1 MSNNFIFLW
10 NVFLKS
16 LFFCFLNFNL
26 IFSNNCNDSS
36 AINYIQN
43 SSSNDE
49 CVYVANIPSFTSD
62 EDTIAQKDLNQY
74 IQGNPNFFNNLLFNV
89 NCLNIAGIVDNSC
102 EVVDNQLFVSLEENF
117 DEQTGFFNIII
128 TYEDDSSNIFQPKID
143 PCSVVVNPINDYPII
158 TTDNINLE
166 AVNGNM
172 FELYIEVDDPDDYS
186 FIFNLDN
193 EPPGMVLES
202 YATTSIISYVPDE
215 LDSFSFEVT
224 ASDNQGLSDSKTYNV
239 LIVEEN
245 NQLPI
250 IDFSNTNFTIDEDSI
265 LTINFTV
272 NDDDNFNQ
280 DDLSIIAVY
289 SRGSIVNEY
298 HFASGNG
305 ANYVATFPVRPNWN
319 GLFEVKFI
327 ANDNVSYST
336 ETIEVY
342 VNPVNDNPYI
352 TGYQNI
358 NFNEGSNT
366 NITMFIS
373 DIDSDSFLNET
384 PFNFAD
390 MSFEITPEE
399 SNPNIFSDIIGGGSG
414 SSFSEINFSTEDL
427 DWYGQESFT
436 ITLNDGL
443 SGSINQSFLVS
454 VINVNDAPTIGFIDN
469 QTINEDTVLDLII
482 DIDDIDSEIL
492 TLSGSSDFLIFDF
505 NGNNMQITP
514 SKHYNGDNLDVQIT
528 VSDGSLES
536 NTNFSLSILPV
547 DDYPFVGD
555 INFNLEEDNQ
565 VEINLN
571 GSLELCSD
579 EVLNNSNGSITCDCE
594 NLDSGACDIEDEI
607 LSFQIYDFPSSGDIE
622 LNNNIVSYSPDLNFT
637 GVDQF
642 TYEVCD
648 QSALCS
654 IGNVN
659 LNISAINDPPIAE
672 DKSFE
677 INEDQID
684 YQIILDATDAE
695 TNNLNFNIINEPG
708 FGTYILEQNIFIYSP
723 SLNYFGLDSF
733 VFNVS
738 DGENTIE
745 VEYTI
750 NILPVN
756 DAPILVELD
765 DVTFDED
772 SQTTIFID
780 ASDVDDENLVLSV
793 TDGIKIFPEIGDL
806 QLFGFPITFTSLE
819 NFNGFEEFTVTVSD
833 DEGLSS
839 EKNFRVNVIPVNDK
853 PVAEN
858 SDFTINED
866 ESISIELIG
875 TDIDQDDLT
884 YIIVAEPEKGLIE
897 VENNIVTYESSNH
910 FNGIETFEF
919 KVSDG
924 NLESDT
930 ALISVNVS
938 PVNDRPMA
946 KRIIESIGED
956 CSLDIDVNSN
966 INLCTEEILDGVK
979 CDCNSDL
986 FLSGVC
992 DIESSNLTYQVINQP
1007 ENGEVV
1013 FNGSIATYTPDLD
1026 YISEEGKP
1034 DVFRYKVCDDELCS
1048 FDDDSEILSDGICID
1063 DNQCPF
1069 VEVTVG
1075 KLNDTPAVNCINDDC
1090 SNPLFLSDYYYLMY
1104 EDCLDYDNFA
1114 TSETENLEDC
1124 NSLEGISISKLRTF
1138 NLEISNICDEN
1149 SDSVLWYDTD
1159 CENSENQ
1166 NEFSYGIAV
1175 DIQSN
1180 LNNNESKGVWKYK
1193 LKGENTFNSFGV
1205 DIGCNYKLLDQ
1216 EDEIKFFPN
1225 NDYFSVNNEFP
1236 SFSFYPWDKT
1246 EDADDE
1252 DLCIELLNSR
1262 DQPCGGASAY
1272 SSQLIELKWEVIA
1285 VNDTPRLD
1293 TLGDLIEDNSL
1304 EEFCDIENDDD
1315 CNENQDYKVQINA
1328 YDLKDPQDDL
1338 YFYISSQ
1345 TISNNEN
1352 QSLFKKINFDNNLF
1366 INESLVNPGLIFN
1379 EEIITNNLLKL
1390 DLTNYANGTAKI
1402 KVGISDR
1409 ENIDEGLFVVDSF
1422 DVKINPVN
1430 NRISSYSIVENIS
1443 AYDDYQNE
1451 SMFVNINE
1459 QFSIKYPNYQYNEV
1473 DLNIND
1479 INDANFSDIRNYMIS
1494 NPYKMNDI
1502 YFKWNRT
1509 TENGYYLDF
1518 DIDPLLNDEPY
1529 ELYYRL
1535 ELLDHENN
1543 VYVLKD
1549 SIPDSSFP
1557 GLEYAY
1563 TNIKFSSGPFKNY
1576 IDGEIYNA
1584 QTDLKARIDTTG
1596 LTQYNWRIIA
1606 ENYEQGEI
1614 LEDYDFYNTAT
1625 ALSGNSYLIN
1635 THIPTLNFD
1644 FVLNDIYNNYFD
1656 LYLSP
1661 IPSTFNGEN
1670 NYYNLNFNENSE
1682 IYLNY
1687 SNDGVSPNEIN
1698 TLSMLTLNDD
1708 QDSNLN
1714 YQNIYHTYDDFNEL
1728 GKMTWFV
1735 PISNNVGTVNIFAKD
1750 VYYESILPNTYNSID
1765 SNSGS
1770 FNIQFF
1776 TNENINILLQENS
1789 RKSMSFNFD
1798 LVSDILKINS
1808 NKNNINYDIKLS
1820 YNIENLTNND
1830 ISFAKIID
1838 NEIIPIP
1845 SFVENYKL
1853 VAYVSEFESYVVIQL
1868 DNSNFED
1875 EIPSDINIISCYPN
1889 PFNPSTTIRFTLDS
1903 SNDFNI
1909 KIFNLSGQE
1918 VFTKNNIPSNLGL
1931 NEYTWNGMNDKGNS
1945 LTSGIY
1951 FITIE
1956 IDNRILMEK
1965 VTLLK

>member
-1 MSNNFIFLW
+1 MKIMNFLLSWSMILIVRQIFYISIYY
-10 NVFLKS
+10 NDI
-16 LFFCFLNFNL
+16 LFSQDGLS
-26 IFSNNCNDSS
+26 I
-36 AINYIQN
+36 Y
-43 SSSNDE
+43 
-49 CVYVANIPSFTSD
+49 
-62 EDTIAQKDLNQY
+62 
-74 IQGNPNFFNNLLFNV
+74 
-89 NCLNIAGIVDNSC
+89 
-102 EVVDNQLFVSLEENF
+102 
-117 DEQTGFFNIII
+117 
-128 TYEDDSSNIFQPKID
+128 
-143 PCSVVVNPINDYPII
+143 VNPINDKPEIL
-158 TTDNINLE
+158 TENIGLE
-166 AVNGNM
+166 AVNGSM

-202 YATTSIISYVPDE
+202 YATTSIISYVPNE

-224 ASDNQGLSDSKTYNV
+224 VSDNQGLSDSKTYNV

-245 NQLPI
+245 NQLPLI
-250 IDFSNTNFTIDEDSI
+250 NFQNTNFTIDEDSI

-272 NDDDNFNQ
+272 IDDDDFSQ

-289 SRGSIVNEY
+289 SRESIVNEY
-298 HFASGNG
+298 YFASGNG
-305 ANYVATFPVRPNWN
+305 VNYVTTFPVRPNWN

-373 DIDSDSFLNET
+373 DIDSDSFLNEA

-390 MSFEITPEE
+390 MSFEITPDE
-399 SNPNIFSDIIGGGSG
+399 SNPNILSDIINGGSG

-443 SGSINQSFLVS
+443 SGSINQSFLVT
-454 VINVNDAPTIGFIDN
+454 VINVNDAPIIGLIDN

-547 DDYPFVGD
+547 DDYPFVSD
-555 INFNLEEDNQ
+555 IDFNLEEDNQ

-594 NLDSGACDIEDEI
+594 NLDSGACDIEDQI
-607 LSFQIYDFPSSGDIE
+607 LSFQIIDYPSSGNIE
-622 LNNNIVSYSPDLNFT
+622 LNNNIVTYNPDLNFT

-648 QSALCS
+648 QSTLCS

-659 LNISAINDPPIAE
+659 LNISAINDAPIAE

-708 FGTYILEQNIFIYSP
+708 FGTYVLEQDIFIYSP
-723 SLNYFGLDSF
+723 NLNYFGLDSF

-738 DGENTIE
+738 DGQNIVE

-756 DAPILVELD
+756 DAPILVDLD

-772 SQTTIFID
+772 TQTTIFIE
-780 ASDVDDENLVLSV
+780 ASDVDNENLVFSV
-793 TDGIKIFPEIGDL
+793 TDGINIYPEIADS
-806 QLFGFPITFTSLE
+806 QLLGAPLTFTSLE

-833 DEGLSS
+833 DGGLSS
-839 EKNFRVNVIPVNDK
+839 EKTFSVNVIPINDN

-858 SDFTINED
+858 SDLSINED

-884 YIIVAEPEKGLIE
+884 YIIVTNPEKGLIE
-897 VENNIVTYESSNH
+897 VENNLVTYQSNNH
-910 FNGIETFEF
+910 FNGLDTFEF

-938 PVNDRPMA
+938 PLNDRPMA
-946 KRIIESIGED
+946 RRIIESIGED

-966 INLCTEEILDGVK
+966 TNLCTEQISDGIK
-979 CDCNSDL
+979 CDCDSDL

-992 DIESSNLTYQVINQP
+992 DIESSNLTYQVIVQP

-1026 YISEEGKP
+1026 YISDEGNP

-1048 FDDDSEILSDGICID
+1048 FDDDSEILSNGICID

-1075 KLNDTPAVNCINDDC
+1075 KLNDAPAVNCINDDC
-1090 SNPLFLSDYYYLMY
+1090 NNPWFLSDYYYTMY
-1104 EDCLDYDNFA
+1104 EDCLDYDNFP
-1114 TSETENLEDC
+1114 SGETDNFEDC
-1124 NSLEGISISKLRTF
+1124 NNLEGISISKLRTF

-1166 NEFSYGIAV
+1166 DEFSYGIAV

-1180 LNNNESKGVWKYK
+1180 LENNENKGIWKYK
-1193 LKGENTFNSFGV
+1193 LKGENTFNSFGLV
-1205 DIGCNYKLLDQ
+1205 GLEIGCNYKLLDK

-1236 SFSFYPWDKT
+1236 SFSFIPWDKT
-1246 EDADDE
+1246 EHVDDE

-1262 DQPCGGASAY
+1262 DETCGGASAF
-1272 SSQLIELKWEVIA
+1272 SSESIELKWEVIA

-1293 TLGDLIEDNSL
+1293 TIEDFIGDSSL
-1304 EEFCDIENDDD
+1304 EESCDIENDED
-1315 CNENQDYKVQINA
+1315 CNENQDFNVQINA
-1328 YDLKDPQDDL
+1328 YDLKDPQDNL
-1338 YFYISSQ
+1338 YFYVASE
-1345 TISNNEN
+1345 TISNNKN
-1352 QSLFKKINFDNNLF
+1352 QSLFKKINFDNDLL
-1366 INESLVNPGLIFN
+1366 INESLVNPGLVFN
-1379 EEIITNNLLKL
+1379 EEIISNNLLKL

-1422 DVKINPVN
+1422 NVKINPVN
-1430 NRISSYSIVENIS
+1430 NRVSSYNIVENIS
-1443 AYDDYQNE
+1443 AYDDYENE
-1451 SMFVNINE
+1451 SMFILIDE
-1459 QFSIKYPNYQYNEV
+1459 QFSIKYPTYQYNEV
-1473 DLNIND
+1473 DLNIDDVNET
-1479 INDANFSDIRNYMIS
+1479 NFFDIRNYMIS

-1509 TENGYYLDF
+1509 TEDGYYLDF
-1518 DIDPLLNDEPY
+1518 DIDPLLNDDPY

-1535 ELLDHENN
+1535 ELLDQENN

-1557 GLEYAY
+1557 GLDYAY
-1563 TNIKFSSGPFKNY
+1563 TNIKFSSGPFKTY
-1576 IDGEIYNA
+1576 IDGDIYSA
-1584 QTDLKARIDTTG
+1584 QTDLKAQLDTTG

-1606 ENYEQGEI
+1606 ENYEQDEI

-1625 ALSGNSYLIN
+1625 TLSDNSYLIN
-1635 THIPTLNFD
+1635 THIPALNFD
-1644 FVLNDIYNNYFD
+1644 FVLNDIYNNYYD

-1661 IPSTFNGEN
+1661 IPSAFNGEN

-1682 IYLNY
+1682 TYLNY

-1698 TLSMLTLNDD
+1698 ILSMLTLNDN
-1708 QDSNLN
+1708 QDNNLN

-1765 SNSGS
+1765 SNSGR
-1770 FNIQFF
+1770 FNIEFF
-1776 TNENINILLQENS
+1776 SSEKINILLQENS
-1789 RKSMSFNFD
+1789 KKSMAFNFD

-1820 YNIENLTNND
+1820 YNIENLSNND

-1838 NEIIPIP
+1838 NEIILIP

-1853 VAYVSEFESYVVIQL
+1853 VTYVNEFDSYVVIQL
-1868 DNSNFED
+1868 DNSDFED
-1875 EIPSDINIISCYPN
+1875 EIPNDVNVISCYPN
-1889 PFNPSTTIRFTLDS
+1889 PFNPSTTIRFTLDNA
-1903 SNDFNI
+1903 NDFNI
-1909 KIFNLSGQE
+1909 KIFNLAGQE
-1918 VFTKNNIPSNLGL
+1918 VFTKNNSPSNLGL
-1931 NEYTWNGMNDKGNS
+1931 NEYTWNGNDDKGNS

-1956 IDNRILMEK
+1956 IGNRVLMEK